1 MDKWSGYS
9 RPFIIKAACSKEG
22 LFLELEDGLVEKTKG
37 LILGWAKP
45 IIITVVA
52 VIVGICFTFYVVILL
67 FEPSIALEEAGKALY
82 ATIFHGGN
90 EEAVDADAMEEFW
103 YNPVN
108 VKNHLSEFMNLLSK
122 VNNGILYITEDNF
135 EMILDEVIAYRES
148 VRQVDNV
155 FRYYQHHYKVV
166 ITYQGPRK
174 VTTEDN
180 SGAGE
185 DSGGGSDSGT
195 SGGTSSTGT
204 ADVSDSESA
213 YRMLL
218 DENGIMLARVHDDM
232 DVTQDAVFD
241 MTIPLAE
248 PIKWLASL
256 FAPMD
261 VYADEIT
268 LSVVAEGEDGTGGGT
283 ATGASD
289 EGFLLWP
296 VPPEY
301 GADSVSSKFGPRN
314 APVAG
319 ASTFHRG
326 IDIAVPTGTEV
337 YAAAAGKVITASD
350 TGLGGLTI
358 FIDHGNGYY
367 TCYMHLSEFRVSV
380 GSVVAKG
387 DLIALSG
394 NTGNSSG
401 PHLHFGVYCGGT
413 GKNFAVNPSLYFDG
427 SYNLTGPNEGM
438 PDDGRYDSPAY
449 RNDTPI
455 SIAPAPAPEVKEIV
469 SGEPVT
475 GNDGNTYE
483 YVTIYEV
490 TDYEDKMQIGHITN
504 VSLENETLFAVSWH
518 EIFTAAA
525 MRSISREG
533 ENWETESQ
541 LQGSLPSEDTQ
552 EDEEIKIDAV
562 SRLDEQTVQELIDA
576 FSFSIGYYFDP
587 TSGEQMPTCE
597 DTYAEHVYTYD
608 EMENYAYIYEEI
620 GTDVEHGTEVFPPG
634 TADFDYYEYKK
645 PAIAPAIAENA
656 YMMVEYDYR
665 DNGDGTATLAGRQVI
680 IDGQAFHDYMK
691 GVIGDG
697 FQMEWYCEF
706 IKHLPGAHYNNM
718 GRDEAGQAEI
728 GTLADRFDLI
738 LKSYK
743 DGEPYSFYDTDF
755 PGVGEV
761 TLGTNCNRDIPNYT
775 PRRDADGNLIG
786 GGNYDEVDLNITLD
800 DITDEQIQAD
810 IRSGLY
816 SLEDLVYMAAC
827 IQAEAG
833 SVDGQVAVA
842 WCIMNRKPSYNNSIK
857 AVVTARSADGK
868 KQFSSPWERYL
879 DGSYSAQAQNVAAGV
894 LRGAI
899 ANPIRDCY
907 FFFTASCCWGYK
919 PGTYHIN
926 IGGNMFYVKWGDVT
940 MIKNKEGYIPF

>member
-1 MDKWSGYS
+1 M
-9 RPFIIKAACSKEG
+9 
-22 LFLELEDGLVEKTKG
+22 LEDGILEKASGK
-37 LILGWAKP
+37 LFRMAKP
-45 IIITVVA
+45 IIITIVA
-52 VIVGICFTFYVVILL
+52 AIIGICLCFYVMLL
-67 FEPSIALEEAGKALY
+67 FFSPSAAMEGAAKSLY

-90 EEAVDADAMEEFW
+90 EDAVDTDEMEKFW

-108 VKNHLSEFMNLLSK
+108 VKNHLTEFMELISS
-122 VNNGILYITEDNF
+122 VNNGMLYITKDNF
-135 EMILDEVIAYRES
+135 EMILDKVIAYKES

-174 VTTEDN
+174 VVTSEDN
-180 SGAGE
+180 SGNSGGE
-185 DSGGGSDSGT
+185 DSGGGNAGGEDSG
-195 SGGTSSTGT
+195 GGTSSTG
-204 ADVSDSESA
+204 DGESA
-213 YRMLL
+213 FMMTLDREGVLL
-218 DENGIMLARVHDDM
+218 TQRSEPCDVGENV
-232 DVTQDAVFD
+232 VFD
-241 MTIPLAE
+241 IDFSLPAPM
-248 PIKWLASL
+248 KWLVSC
-256 FAPMD
+256 FAPTT

-268 LSVVAEGEDGTGGGT
+268 LSVVAEGEDDTGNADDG
-283 ATGASD
+283 GASVSD
-289 EGFLLWP
+289 DGFLLWP

-301 GADSVSSKFGPRN
+301 GSDAISSKFGPRN
-314 APVAG
+314 APVEG

-337 YAAAAGKVITASD
+337 YAAAAGKVITARD

-367 TCYMHLSEFRVSV
+367 TCYMHLSAFKVSV

-387 DLIALSG
+387 DVIALSG

-413 GKNFAVNPSLYFDG
+413 SKNFAVNPSLYFDG
-427 SYNLTGPNEGM
+427 SYNLTGPNDGM

-455 SIAPAPAPEVKEIV
+455 SIAPAPTPEKKEIV
-469 SGEPVT
+469 NGEPFT

-483 YVTIYEV
+483 NVTIYEV
-490 TDYEDKMQIGHITN
+490 TDYEDTMQIGHITN

-525 MRSISREG
+525 MRSITG
-533 ENWETESQ
+533 NAKDHNWETKTQ
-541 LQGSLPSEDTQ
+541 LKGSLPSEDTPD
-552 EDEEIKIDAV
+552 DEEVKIDAV
-562 SRLDEQTVQELIDA
+562 SRLDEQTINELIEA
-576 FSFSIGYYFDP
+576 FSFSIGYFFDP
-587 TSGEQMPTCE
+587 TSQEQMPTCD

-620 GTDVEHGTEVFPPG
+620 GTNIEHGTEVFPPG

-656 YMMVEYDYR
+656 YMTVEYDYR
-665 DNGDGTATLAGRQVI
+665 ENGDGTATLVGRQVV
-680 IDGQAFHDYMK
+680 IDGQAFYDYMK
-691 GVIGDG
+691 GVIGDA
-697 FQMEWYCEF
+697 FQIEWYCEF
-706 IKHLPGAHYNNM
+706 IKHLPGAKYNNM
-718 GRDEAGQAEI
+718 GSGETGQAEI
-728 GTLADRFDLI
+728 GSLADRFDLI

-743 DGEPYSFYDTDF
+743 DGEPYSFYDTNF
-755 PGVGEV
+755 PGVGKV
-761 TLGTNCNRDIPNYT
+761 ILGTNCNRDIPNYT

-786 GGNYDEVDLNITLD
+786 GGNYEEVDLNITLD

-816 SLEDLVYMAAC
+816 SLEDLVYMASC

-833 SVDGQVAVA
+833 TVDGQVAVA
-842 WCIMNRKPSYNNSIK
+842 WCIINRKPNYNNSIK

-907 FFFTASCCWGYK
+907 FFFTASRCWGYK
-919 PGTYHIN
+919 PGTFHIN

-940 MIKNKEGYIPF
+940 MIKNKEGYVPF